1 MVIMSAMQNNFWIA
15 LIAASSLIFGA
26 AYSLWMVKRV
36 FYGEP
41 RNQKISALKDISWRE
56 FFILS
61 ILAVLIIL
69 VGVYPKVITDMT
81 NATTVQFL
89 EHMHLIKSVTPLPLD
104 I

>member
-15 LIAASSLIFGA
+15 LIAATSLVFGA

-36 FYGEP
+36 FYGEA
-41 RNQKISALKDISWRE
+41 RHQKIKSLVDISWRE

-61 ILAVLIIL
+61 VLTILIIAI
-69 VGVYPKVITDMT
+69 GVYPKIITDMT

-89 EHMHLIKSVTPLPLD
+89 EQMHLMKPVTSLPMD